1 MDCPETATVENGSIP
16 AAHRILTVFIEQGK
30 HLLKIFNC
38 LIHYTLTHIYRKG
51 FLQGRIN
58 GFMIQLV

>member
-1 MDCPETATVENGSIP
+1 MNDTALQHVGIFFLIFEVG
-16 AAHRILTVFIEQGK
+16 TVFIEQGK

-38 LIHYTLTHIYRKG
+38 LIHYTLTHIYSKG

-58 GFMIQLV
+58 SFMIQLV